1 MLNFQ
6 RTCFV
11 NPSRGHLK
19 ISFLWFGGL
28 RGAELGISV
37 TQSHLLSTTARLIHV
52 AVSSACIALILYS
65 CRISLQKFMNRRLRR
80 MVTHDGKMATDV
92 NFQQIMEDAKK
103 QTADTPPD
111 TKSKKVKHAVSEPCL
126 NEVFMKK
133 GAG

>member
-1 MLNFQ
+1 
-6 RTCFV
+6 
-11 NPSRGHLK
+11 
-19 ISFLWFGGL
+19 
-28 RGAELGISV
+28 
-37 TQSHLLSTTARLIHV
+37 
-52 AVSSACIALILYS
+52 
-65 CRISLQKFMNRRLRR
+65 

-111 TKSKKVKHAVSEPCL
+111 AKSKKVKHAVSGPCL